1 MALILRKNGHEV
13 PPKTGTPPH
22 NLKKALGTAWG
33 PQTSEQL
40 SLSDRLVG
48 WLGSLTVTQGRH
60 AGKPFQVLGWQRQFI
75 EGTFRDGITESGLS
89 VARGNGKSTLV
100 AGIALASV
108 VDDGPLLEPNAQVLI
123 AAASYDQ
130 GSIIFDHLLAFG
142 EDELRDRTKYRVLNN
157 TQNRQI
163 INKATGSSVRVLSSD
178 FKKAHGIAPKTVL
191 ADEGAQWGPGG
202 DAMFA
207 ALKTSLGKVP
217 GSRLICLG
225 TRPRSNLHW
234 FAKMLST
241 PATHRY
247 AQIHAAD
254 NLDDFTNPAQWA
266 RANPSLLH
274 LPDLREVIRNEAK
287 DAESDPGLKASF
299 LALRLNGGT
308 SEVDNQDMLID
319 PGLWKTLLTQ
329 PDAPPEG
336 RKTWGVDLGGSAAM
350 SAIACCWSSGRLEA
364 LAMFG
369 SEPSIDVRGVRDAAG
384 SLYDG
389 AVLSGDLIISG
400 KRIPNIQQLFEEAE
414 HRFGGRPDKII
425 VDRWRL
431 AELKDALDDPSW
443 QRVPLVVRGQGFRDG
458 SEDVRAWRRACVGR
472 KVNPVQPSM
481 LLTAALAEA
490 TTISDPAGNEKLAK
504 DSEGGGRK
512 NSRDDLAAAAILAV
526 AHSDLDR
533 EQAPTT
539 FSFAVI

>member
-1 MALILRKNGHEV
+1 MVLVIRRNGVHNPIRRDERTRLRTDAHNGV
-13 PPKTGTPPH
+13 CTGTLPARARTPQ
-22 NLKKALGTAWG
+22 G
-33 PQTSEQL
+33 PTGEPQACEQL
-40 SLSDRLVG
+40 SLSERVVG
-48 WLGSLTVTQGRH
+48 WLGGLRITQGRR
-60 AGKPFQVLGWQRQFI
+60 AGERFKVLGWQKEFLQ
-75 EGTFRDGITESGLS
+75 GTFRDGITESGLS
-89 VARGNGKSTLV
+89 VGRANGKSTLV

-130 GSIIFDHLLAFG
+130 GSIIFDHILAFG
-142 EDELRDRTKYRVLNN
+142 EDELKDRTKYRVLNN

-234 FAKMLST
+234 FAKMLNS
-241 PATHRY
+241 PAPHRY
-247 AQIHAAD
+247 TQVHAAD
-254 NLDDFTNPAQWA
+254 NLDDYMNPAQWA

-319 PGLWKTLLTQ
+319 PGLWKELLSQ
-329 PDAPPEG
+329 PDAPREG
-336 RKTWGVDLGGSAAM
+336 RRIWGM
-350 SAIACCWSSGRLEA
+350 
-364 LAMFG
+364 
-369 SEPSIDVRGVRDAAG
+369 
-384 SLYDG
+384 
-389 AVLSGDLIISG
+389 
-400 KRIPNIQQLFEEAE
+400 
-414 HRFGGRPDKII
+414 
-425 VDRWRL
+425 
-431 AELKDALDDPSW
+431 
-443 QRVPLVVRGQGFRDG
+443 
-458 SEDVRAWRRACVGR
+458 
-472 KVNPVQPSM
+472 
-481 LLTAALAEA
+481 
-490 TTISDPAGNEKLAK
+490 
-504 DSEGGGRK
+504 
-512 NSRDDLAAAAILAV
+512 
-526 AHSDLDR
+526 
-533 EQAPTT
+533 
-539 FSFAVI
+539 